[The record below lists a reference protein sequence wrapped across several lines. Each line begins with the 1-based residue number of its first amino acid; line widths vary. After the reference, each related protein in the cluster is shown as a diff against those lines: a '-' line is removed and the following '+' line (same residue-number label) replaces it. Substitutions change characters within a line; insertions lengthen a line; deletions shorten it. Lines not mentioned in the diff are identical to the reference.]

1 MSRITTLLNASAMI
15 VRINVTSPETKGKLW
30 RQTNATQSTAA
41 IRIVARVPRT
51 SRTVLASGRSPPLER
66 EGENERVRLSA
77 IDKARGTRT
86 SIMPSQN
93 KARKSPHQ
101 SSHRTTAPEMP
112 MARETRPCKDPTS
125 LERSRQIIA
134 IAITTSGMD
143 NPIARADRTPAS
155 TASRS
160 HMAEN
165 AIVAAS
171 IATNIRIREWER
183 ADTTDAASA
192 MRKSAVAS
200 LEVIN
205 ATSE

>member
-1 MSRITTLLNASAMI
+1 MGRERGEEP
-15 VRINVTSPETKGKLW
+15 VRRHDL
-30 RQTNATQSTAA
+30 
-41 IRIVARVPRT
+41 
-51 SRTVLASGRSPPLER
+51 
-66 EGENERVRLSA
+66 
-77 IDKARGTRT
+77 
-86 SIMPSQN
+86 
-93 KARKSPHQ
+93 
-101 SSHRTTAPEMP
+101 
-112 MARETRPCKDPTS
+112 TS

-192 MRKSAVAS
+192 MRKSAVMS
-200 LEVIN
+200 GKPGLP
-205 ATSE
+205 S